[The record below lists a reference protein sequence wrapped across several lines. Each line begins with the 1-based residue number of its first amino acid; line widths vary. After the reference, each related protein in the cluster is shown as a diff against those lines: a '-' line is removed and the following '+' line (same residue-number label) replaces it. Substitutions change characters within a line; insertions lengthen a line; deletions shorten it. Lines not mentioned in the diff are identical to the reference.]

1 MSRHMATNIKV
12 WWEIMGWKEYRIS
25 LPQLLNVEEIQGDS
39 GKEDK
44 QNERLGKVFMERE
57 MVDMTL
63 VACIELHSQRLRGRG
78 EDISA

>member
-44 QNERLGKVFMERE
+44 
-57 MVDMTL
+57 
-63 VACIELHSQRLRGRG
+63 
-78 EDISA
+78 